1 MRIKE
6 NLRSDGIRMPAA
18 IASEIPKRQLIR
30 SALLPFFLSFLDASR
45 NNDEGASQVSGGVS
59 KLGRGDGR
67 YWSRVKLLYQEEQV
81 MLICFE

>member
-1 MRIKE
+1 
-6 NLRSDGIRMPAA
+6 MPAA

-59 KLGRGDGR
+59 KL
-67 YWSRVKLLYQEEQV
+67 VKLLYQEEQV